1 MDAEKE
7 IGRNEKDD
15 SQLGTHTLSGRSPLD
30 HLGQC
35 LGRAIDMPVRLTQS
49 IPRMLNL
56 LALTSQISQ
65 DVYAQVFGLESDA
78 IRLFQA
84 TLTVLEG
91 RCAMK

>member
-1 MDAEKE
+1 
-7 IGRNEKDD
+7 
-15 SQLGTHTLSGRSPLD
+15 
-30 HLGQC
+30 
-35 LGRAIDMPVRLTQS
+35 MPVRLTQS